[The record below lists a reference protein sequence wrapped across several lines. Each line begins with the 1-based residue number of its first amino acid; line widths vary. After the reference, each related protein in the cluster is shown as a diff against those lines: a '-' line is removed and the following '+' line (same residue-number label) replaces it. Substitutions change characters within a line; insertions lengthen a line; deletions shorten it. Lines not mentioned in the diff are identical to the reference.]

1 MAKHGIKGI
10 IGGGVAEGGAMNRVI
25 QAYRDS
31 NARAG
36 RDLEMGENLS
46 IGFHFYIAD
55 TQEAAVAV
63 AAKFYEENLKM
74 FGPLRLVRDL
84 SDEQIDA
91 MSDPSRAPTADLPR
105 IDNAV
110 RTGGFLAGPPDL
122 IIEQLHNI
130 EDAYPGMERVSVS
143 QPVGTP
149 QSVII
154 EQMEQ
159 FAEEVMPDFAGRTAE
174 LVPAD

>member
-1 MAKHGIKGI
+1 
-10 IGGGVAEGGAMNRVI
+10 
-25 QAYRDS
+25 
-31 NARAG
+31 
-36 RDLEMGENLS
+36 
-46 IGFHFYIAD
+46 
-55 TQEAAVAV
+55 
-63 AAKFYEENLKM
+63 M

-91 MSDPSRAPTADLPR
+91 MSDPSRAPTFDLPR
-105 IDNAV
+105 IEGAV
-110 RTGGFLAGPPDL
+110 RTGGFIAGPPDL
-122 IIEQLHNI
+122 IIEQLKRV
-130 EDAYPGMERVSVS
+130 ETAYPGMERVSVS

-159 FAEEVMPDFAGRTAE
+159 FAEEVMPAFTSRAAE